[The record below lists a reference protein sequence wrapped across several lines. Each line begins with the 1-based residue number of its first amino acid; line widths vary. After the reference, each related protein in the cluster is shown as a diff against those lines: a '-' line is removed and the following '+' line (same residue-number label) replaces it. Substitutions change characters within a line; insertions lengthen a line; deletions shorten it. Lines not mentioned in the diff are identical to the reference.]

1 MGTLYANISGKVGGL
16 LQLDNWNNILNEDIL
31 KSNVNFAALFV
42 LNFECLKD
50 YIITQPKIFYSDFA
64 IKDGELCCEETE
76 EYKKQVR
83 ALEKNIENA
92 SLRWFMNAAA
102 ITQEDYD
109 LYQELRERRND
120 ITHELLKNLN
130 NGFYETDAKLYVKL
144 LELYQKI
151 DKWWINEIEIPISGE
166 VLPDKYDPEQVS
178 GGQAMILS
186 IINDINF
193 DNNKERYKN
202 LLEELRKLGI
212 A

>member
-1 MGTLYANISGKVGGL
+1 MGGVGQCALGGYL
-16 LQLDNWNNILNEDIL
+16 RLDNWNNILNEDVL
-31 KSNVNFAALFV
+31 KFTVNFAALFV

-50 YIITQPKIFYSDFA
+50 YIITQPRTFYSDVL

-76 EYKKQVR
+76 EYKKEVR
-83 ALEKNIENA
+83 SLEKNIENA
-92 SLRWFMNAAA
+92 SLRWFMNTDA
-102 ITQEDYD
+102 ITEEDYN

-130 NGFYETDAKLYVKL
+130 NGFNETDAKLYVKL

-166 VLPDKYDPEQVS
+166 VLPDEYDSEQVL

-186 IINDINF
+186 IINDIIF

-202 LLEELRKLGI
+202 LLDELKKLGI
-212 A
+212 V

>member
-1 MGTLYANISGKVGGL
+1 MN
-16 LQLDNWNNILNEDIL
+16 NWNNILNEDIL
-31 KSNVNFAALFV
+31 KSNINFAALFV

-50 YIITQPKIFYSDFA
+50 YIITQPRDFYSDVA
-64 IKDGELCCEETE
+64 IKDGKLCCEETE
-76 EYKKQVR
+76 EYKKEVR
-83 ALEKNIENA
+83 SLEKNIENA
-92 SLRWFMNAAA
+92 SLRWFINADA
-102 ITQEDYD
+102 ITEEDYN

-130 NGFYETDAKLYVKL
+130 NGFNETDAKLYVKL

-151 DKWWINEIEIPISGE
+151 DKWWIKEIEIPISGE
-166 VLPDKYDPEQVS
+166 VLSDEYDPEQVS
-178 GGQAMILS
+178 GGQVMILS
-186 IINDINF
+186 IINDIIF

>member
-1 MGTLYANISGKVGGL
+1 M
-16 LQLDNWNNILNEDIL
+16 NEDIL
-31 KSNVNFAALFV
+31 KSNINFAALFV

-50 YIITQPKIFYSDFA
+50 YIITQPRDFYSDVA
-64 IKDGELCCEETE
+64 IKDGKLCCEETE
-76 EYKKQVR
+76 EYKKEVR
-83 ALEKNIENA
+83 SLEKNIENA
-92 SLRWFMNAAA
+92 SLRWFMNADA
-102 ITQEDYD
+102 ITEEDYN
-109 LYQELRERRND
+109 LYQKLRERRND

-130 NGFYETDAKLYVKL
+130 NGFNETDAKLYVKL

-151 DKWWINEIEIPISGE
+151 DKWWIKEIEIPISGE
-166 VLPDKYDPEQVS
+166 VLPDEYDPEQVS

-186 IINDINF
+186 IINDIIF

>member
-1 MGTLYANISGKVGGL
+1 M
-16 LQLDNWNNILNEDIL
+16 DNWNNILNEDIL
-31 KSNVNFAALFV
+31 KSNINFAALFV

-50 YIITQPKIFYSDFA
+50 YIITQPRDFYSDVA
-64 IKDGELCCEETE
+64 IKDGKLCCEETE
-76 EYKKQVR
+76 EYKKEVR
-83 ALEKNIENA
+83 SLEKNIENA
-92 SLRWFMNAAA
+92 SLRWFINADA
-102 ITQEDYD
+102 ITEEDYD

-130 NGFYETDAKLYVKL
+130 NGFNETDAKLYVKL

-166 VLPDKYDPEQVS
+166 VLPDEYDPEQVS

-186 IINDINF
+186 IINDIIF
-193 DNNKERYKN
+193 DNNKERYKD
-202 LLEELRKLGI
+202 LLEELKKLGI

>member
-1 MGTLYANISGKVGGL
+1 MGGVGQCALGGYL
-16 LQLDNWNNILNEDIL
+16 RLDNWNNILNEDVL
-31 KSNVNFAALFV
+31 KFNINFAALFV

-50 YIITQPKIFYSDFA
+50 YIITQPRTFYSDVL

-76 EYKKQVR
+76 EYKKEVR
-83 ALEKNIENA
+83 SLEKNIENA
-92 SLRWFMNAAA
+92 SLRWFMNTDA
-102 ITQEDYD
+102 ITEEDYN

-130 NGFYETDAKLYVKL
+130 NGFNETDAKLYVKL

-166 VLPDKYDPEQVS
+166 VLPDEYDSEQVL

-186 IINDINF
+186 IINDIIF

-202 LLEELRKLGI
+202 LLDELKKLGI
-212 A
+212 V

>member
-1 MGTLYANISGKVGGL
+1 M
-16 LQLDNWNNILNEDIL
+16 DNWNNILNEDVL
-31 KSNVNFAALFV
+31 KFNINFAALFV

-50 YIITQPKIFYSDFA
+50 YIITQPRTFYSDVL

-76 EYKKQVR
+76 EYKKEVR
-83 ALEKNIENA
+83 SLEKNIENA
-92 SLRWFMNAAA
+92 SLRWFMNTDA
-102 ITQEDYD
+102 ITEEDYN

-130 NGFYETDAKLYVKL
+130 NGFNETDAKLYVKL

-166 VLPDKYDPEQVS
+166 VLPDEYDSEQVL
-178 GGQAMILS
+178 GGQAMIRS
-186 IINDINF
+186 IINDIIF

-202 LLEELRKLGI
+202 LLDELKKLGI
-212 A
+212 V

>member
-1 MGTLYANISGKVGGL
+1 M
-16 LQLDNWNNILNEDIL
+16 DNWNNILNEDIL
-31 KSNVNFAALFV
+31 KSNINFAALFV

-50 YIITQPKIFYSDFA
+50 YIITQPRDFYSDVA
-64 IKDGELCCEETE
+64 IKDGKLCCEKMEK
-76 EYKKQVR
+76 YKKEVR
-83 ALEKNIENA
+83 SLEKNIENA
-92 SLRWFMNAAA
+92 SLRWFMNADA
-102 ITQEDYD
+102 ITEEDYN

-130 NGFYETDAKLYVKL
+130 NGFNETDAKLYVKL

-166 VLPDKYDPEQVS
+166 VLPDEYDPEQVS

-186 IINDINF
+186 IINDIIF
-193 DNNKERYKN
+193 DNNKERYKD
-202 LLEELRKLGI
+202 LLEELKKLGI

>member
-1 MGTLYANISGKVGGL
+1 MGGVGQCALGGYL
-16 LQLDNWNNILNEDIL
+16 RLDNWNNILNEDVL
-31 KSNVNFAALFV
+31 KFNINFAALFV

-50 YIITQPKIFYSDFA
+50 YIITQPRTFYSDVL

-76 EYKKQVR
+76 EYKKEVR
-83 ALEKNIENA
+83 SLEKNIENA
-92 SLRWFMNAAA
+92 SLRRFMNTDA
-102 ITQEDYD
+102 ITEEDYN

-120 ITHELLKNLN
+120 IAHELLKNLN
-130 NGFYETDAKLYVKL
+130 NGFNETDAKLYVKL

-166 VLPDKYDPEQVS
+166 VLPDEYDSEQVL

-186 IINDINF
+186 IINDIIF

-202 LLEELRKLGI
+202 LLDELKKLGI
-212 A
+212 V

>member
-1 MGTLYANISGKVGGL
+1 MGGVGQCALGGYL
-16 LQLDNWNNILNEDIL
+16 RLDNWNNILNEDVL
-31 KSNVNFAALFV
+31 KFNINFAALFV

-50 YIITQPKIFYSDFA
+50 YIITQPRTFYSDVL

-76 EYKKQVR
+76 EYKKEVR
-83 ALEKNIENA
+83 SLEKNIENA
-92 SLRWFMNAAA
+92 SLRWFMNTDA
-102 ITQEDYD
+102 ITEEDYN

-130 NGFYETDAKLYVKL
+130 NGFNETDAKLYAKL

-166 VLPDKYDPEQVS
+166 VLPDEYDSEQVL

-186 IINDINF
+186 IINDIIF

-202 LLEELRKLGI
+202 LLDELKKLGI
-212 A
+212 V

>member
-1 MGTLYANISGKVGGL
+1 M
-16 LQLDNWNNILNEDIL
+16 DNWNNILNEDVL
-31 KSNVNFAALFV
+31 KFNINFAALFV

-50 YIITQPKIFYSDFA
+50 YIITQPRTFYSDVL

-76 EYKKQVR
+76 EYKKEVR
-83 ALEKNIENA
+83 SLEKNIENA
-92 SLRWFMNAAA
+92 SLRWFMNTDA
-102 ITQEDYD
+102 ITEEDYN

-130 NGFYETDAKLYVKL
+130 NGFIETDAKLYVKL

-166 VLPDKYDPEQVS
+166 VLPDEYDSEQVL

-186 IINDINF
+186 IINDIIF

-202 LLEELRKLGI
+202 LLDELKKLGI
-212 A
+212 V

>member
-1 MGTLYANISGKVGGL
+1 M
-16 LQLDNWNNILNEDIL
+16 DNWNNILNEDVL
-31 KSNVNFAALFV
+31 KFNINFAALFV

-50 YIITQPKIFYSDFA
+50 YIITQPRTFYSDVL

-76 EYKKQVR
+76 EYKKEVR
-83 ALEKNIENA
+83 SLEKNIENA
-92 SLRWFMNAAA
+92 SLRWFMNTDA
-102 ITQEDYD
+102 ITEEDYN

-130 NGFYETDAKLYVKL
+130 NGFNETDAKLYVKL

-166 VLPDKYDPEQVS
+166 VLPDEYDSEQVL

-186 IINDINF
+186 IINDIIF

-202 LLEELRKLGI
+202 LLDELKKLGI
-212 A
+212 V

>member
-1 MGTLYANISGKVGGL
+1 MGGVGQCALGGYL
-16 LQLDNWNNILNEDIL
+16 RLDNWNNILNEDVL
-31 KSNVNFAALFV
+31 KFNINFAALFV

-50 YIITQPKIFYSDFA
+50 YIITQLRTFYSDVL

-76 EYKKQVR
+76 EYKKEVR
-83 ALEKNIENA
+83 SLEKNIENA
-92 SLRWFMNAAA
+92 SLRWFMNTDA
-102 ITQEDYD
+102 ITEEDYN

-130 NGFYETDAKLYVKL
+130 NGFNETDAKLYVKL

-166 VLPDKYDPEQVS
+166 VLPDEYDSEQVL

-186 IINDINF
+186 IINDIIF

-202 LLEELRKLGI
+202 LLDELKKLGI
-212 A
+212 V

>member
-1 MGTLYANISGKVGGL
+1 M
-16 LQLDNWNNILNEDIL
+16 DNWNNILNEDVL
-31 KSNVNFAALFV
+31 KFNINFAALFV

-50 YIITQPKIFYSDFA
+50 YIITQPRTFYSDVL

-76 EYKKQVR
+76 EYKKEVR
-83 ALEKNIENA
+83 SLEKNIENA
-92 SLRWFMNAAA
+92 SLRWFMNTDA
-102 ITQEDYD
+102 ITEEDYN

-130 NGFYETDAKLYVKL
+130 NGFNETDAKLYVKL

-166 VLPDKYDPEQVS
+166 VLPDEYDSEQVL

-186 IINDINF
+186 IIDDIIF

-202 LLEELRKLGI
+202 LLDELKKLGI
-212 A
+212 V

>member
-1 MGTLYANISGKVGGL
+1 MGGVGQCALGGYL
-16 LQLDNWNNILNEDIL
+16 RLDNWNNILNEDVL
-31 KSNVNFAALFV
+31 KFNINFAALFV

-50 YIITQPKIFYSDFA
+50 YIITQPRTFYSDVL

-76 EYKKQVR
+76 EYKKEVR
-83 ALEKNIENA
+83 SLEKNIENA
-92 SLRWFMNAAA
+92 SLRWFMNTDA
-102 ITQEDYD
+102 ITEEDYN
-109 LYQELRERRND
+109 LYQKLRERRNY

-130 NGFYETDAKLYVKL
+130 NGFIETDAKLYVKL

-166 VLPDKYDPEQVS
+166 VLPDEYDSEQVL

-186 IINDINF
+186 IINDIIF

-202 LLEELRKLGI
+202 LLDELKKLGI
-212 A
+212 V

>member
-1 MGTLYANISGKVGGL
+1 M
-16 LQLDNWNNILNEDIL
+16 DNWNNILNEDVL
-31 KSNVNFAALFV
+31 KFNINFAALFV

-50 YIITQPKIFYSDFA
+50 YIITQPRTFYSDVL

-76 EYKKQVR
+76 EYKKEVR
-83 ALEKNIENA
+83 SLEKNIENA
-92 SLRWFMNAAA
+92 SLRWFMNTDA
-102 ITQEDYD
+102 ITEEDYN

-130 NGFYETDAKLYVKL
+130 SGFNETDAKLYVKL

-166 VLPDKYDPEQVS
+166 VLPDEYDSEQVL

-186 IINDINF
+186 IINDIIF

-202 LLEELRKLGI
+202 LLDELKKLGI
-212 A
+212 V

>member
-1 MGTLYANISGKVGGL
+1 M
-16 LQLDNWNNILNEDIL
+16 DNWNNILNKDVL
-31 KSNVNFAALFV
+31 KFNINFAALFV

-50 YIITQPKIFYSDFA
+50 YIITQPRTFYSDVL

-76 EYKKQVR
+76 EYKKEVR
-83 ALEKNIENA
+83 SLEKNIENA
-92 SLRWFMNAAA
+92 SLRWFMNTDA
-102 ITQEDYD
+102 ITEEDYN

-130 NGFYETDAKLYVKL
+130 NGFNETDAKLYVKL

-166 VLPDKYDPEQVS
+166 VLPDEYDSEQVL

-186 IINDINF
+186 IINDIIF

-202 LLEELRKLGI
+202 LLDELKKLGI
-212 A
+212 V

>member
-1 MGTLYANISGKVGGL
+1 M
-16 LQLDNWNNILNEDIL
+16 DNWNNILNEDVL
-31 KSNVNFAALFV
+31 KFNINFAALFV

-50 YIITQPKIFYSDFA
+50 YIITQPRTFYSDVL

-76 EYKKQVR
+76 EYKKEVR
-83 ALEKNIENA
+83 SLEKNIENA
-92 SLRWFMNAAA
+92 SLRWFMNTDA
-102 ITQEDYD
+102 ITEEDYN

-130 NGFYETDAKLYVKL
+130 NGFNETDAKLYVKL

-166 VLPDKYDPEQVS
+166 VLPDEYDSEQVL

-186 IINDINF
+186 IIDDIIF

-202 LLEELRKLGI
+202 LLDELKGSVK
-212 A
+212 

>member
-1 MGTLYANISGKVGGL
+1 M
-16 LQLDNWNNILNEDIL
+16 DNWNNILNEDVL
-31 KSNVNFAALFV
+31 KFNINFAALFV

-50 YIITQPKIFYSDFA
+50 YIITQPRTFYSDVL

-76 EYKKQVR
+76 EYKKEVR
-83 ALEKNIENA
+83 SLEKNIENA
-92 SLRWFMNAAA
+92 SLRWFMNTDA
-102 ITQEDYD
+102 ITEEDYN

-130 NGFYETDAKLYVKL
+130 NGFNETDAKLYAKL

-166 VLPDKYDPEQVS
+166 VLPDEYDSEQVL

-186 IINDINF
+186 IINDIIF

-202 LLEELRKLGI
+202 LLDELKKLGI
-212 A
+212 V

>member
-1 MGTLYANISGKVGGL
+1 
-16 LQLDNWNNILNEDIL
+16 LDNWNNILNEDVL
-31 KSNVNFAALFV
+31 KFNINFAALFV

-50 YIITQPKIFYSDFA
+50 YIITQPRTFYSDVL

-76 EYKKQVR
+76 EYKKEVR
-83 ALEKNIENA
+83 SLEKNIENA
-92 SLRWFMNAAA
+92 SLRWFMNTDA
-102 ITQEDYD
+102 ITEEDYN

-130 NGFYETDAKLYVKL
+130 NGFNETDAKLYVKL

-166 VLPDKYDPEQVS
+166 VLPDEYDSEQVL

-186 IINDINF
+186 IINDIIF

-202 LLEELRKLGI
+202 LLDELKKLGI
-212 A
+212 V

>member
-1 MGTLYANISGKVGGL
+1 M
-16 LQLDNWNNILNEDIL
+16 DNWNNILNEDVL
-31 KSNVNFAALFV
+31 KFNINFAALFV

-50 YIITQPKIFYSDFA
+50 YIITQPRTFYSDVL

-76 EYKKQVR
+76 EYKKEVR
-83 ALEKNIENA
+83 SLEKNIENA
-92 SLRWFMNAAA
+92 SLRWFMNTDA
-102 ITQEDYD
+102 ITEEDYN

-130 NGFYETDAKLYVKL
+130 NGFNETDAKLYVKL

-151 DKWWINEIEIPISGE
+151 DKWWINEIEIPISGG
-166 VLPDKYDPEQVS
+166 VLPDEYDSEQVL

-186 IINDINF
+186 IINDIIF

-202 LLEELRKLGI
+202 LLDELKKLGI
-212 A
+212 V

>member
-1 MGTLYANISGKVGGL
+1 MGGVGQCALGGYL
-16 LQLDNWNNILNEDIL
+16 RLDNWNNILNEDVL
-31 KSNVNFAALFV
+31 KFNINFAALFV

-50 YIITQPKIFYSDFA
+50 YIITQPRTFYSDVL

-76 EYKKQVR
+76 EYKKEVR
-83 ALEKNIENA
+83 SLEKNIENA
-92 SLRWFMNAAA
+92 SLRWFMNTDA
-102 ITQEDYD
+102 ITEEDYN

-130 NGFYETDAKLYVKL
+130 NGFNETDAKLYVKL

-166 VLPDKYDPEQVS
+166 VLPDEYDSEQVL

-186 IINDINF
+186 IIDDIIF

-202 LLEELRKLGI
+202 LLDELKKLGI
-212 A
+212 V

>member
-1 MGTLYANISGKVGGL
+1 M
-16 LQLDNWNNILNEDIL
+16 DNWNNILNEDVL
-31 KSNVNFAALFV
+31 KFNINFAALFV

-50 YIITQPKIFYSDFA
+50 YIITQPRTFYSDVL

-76 EYKKQVR
+76 EYKKEVR
-83 ALEKNIENA
+83 SLEKNIENA
-92 SLRWFMNAAA
+92 SLRWFMNTDA
-102 ITQEDYD
+102 ITEEDYN

-130 NGFYETDAKLYVKL
+130 NGFNETDAKLYVKL

-166 VLPDKYDPEQVS
+166 VLPDEYDSEQVL
-178 GGQAMILS
+178 GGQAIILS
-186 IINDINF
+186 IINDIIF

-202 LLEELRKLGI
+202 LLDELKKLGI
-212 A
+212 V